1 LGGVMAGGAALA
13 EKADILA
20 EMDGPW
26 PLPEGWAWAK
36 IESVLAPME
45 GARIIHHGWSP
56 QCEVSPS
63 GSVDVWGVL
72 KTTAVQPGTFLA
84 HENKA
89 LPSHLVPR
97 ANLEVR
103 AGDLLLTCAGP
114 RARCGVACLV
124 RETRPRLIFSGK
136 MYRFRPAPEVMDSGF
151 LEAFLQT
158 SHAWRAIDQMK
169 TGGSDSGLNLTH
181 DRFRQLLVPVAPLDE
196 QRRIM
201 RRMDLLFG
209 EVVEGEEALT
219 SLRNGLDIF
228 RRAVVK
234 AAVAGEL
241 TKDWRATNPVSEDGT
256 DLVAGIAKTRSAKRT
271 PQIISKSPAFAKQPD
286 PSTLPELPN
295 GWAWATLDQMKI
307 GDQRNGISIAGS
319 LSPPGVKA
327 MRLDALTTS
336 GLDLNAVRYIP
347 LQECRISTYRVNAGD
362 LLVSRAN
369 GSPEFVGRAVY
380 VEEIGEIVVFPDTI
394 IRYPLGPERQVGRWL
409 ELAWN
414 SPLARSQIRK
424 LAKQRR
430 AS

>member
-1 LGGVMAGGAALA
+1 
-13 EKADILA
+13 
-20 EMDGPW
+20 
-26 PLPEGWAWAK
+26 
-36 IESVLAPME
+36 
-45 GARIIHHGWSP
+45 
-56 QCEVSPS
+56 
-63 GSVDVWGVL
+63 
-72 KTTAVQPGTFLA
+72 
-84 HENKA
+84 
-89 LPSHLVPR
+89 
-97 ANLEVR
+97 
-103 AGDLLLTCAGP
+103 
-114 RARCGVACLV
+114 
-124 RETRPRLIFSGK
+124 LIFSGK